1 MRAPA
6 RERMT
11 TDEFLAWAME
21 QPEGERY
28 ELVAGEVVAMAPERL
43 AHTEVKAL
51 VWLALRTAIGEAG
64 VGCQALPDGASVE
77 IDEHTT
83 YEPDA
88 LVRCGER
95 LPGDT
100 VKLSDPVIVVE
111 VVSPS
116 SRARDVGAKLED
128 YFRLAS
134 VRHYLIVRTDSRS
147 VIHHRRDEAGEIA
160 TRILRGG
167 PLELD
172 PPRLMVEVEAFFVWD
187 TDTGFK
193 LGSVSV

>member
-1 MRAPA
+1 MGAPA
-6 RERMT
+6 RKRMT
-11 TDEFLAWAME
+11 ADEFLAWAME

-43 AHTEVKAL
+43 GHARVKHQVARCL
-51 VWLALRTAIGEAG
+51 EDAIAAAGLRCE
-64 VGCQALPDGASVE
+64 ALPDGVSVE

-100 VKLSDPVIVVE
+100 VKLSDPVVVVE
-111 VVSPS
+111 VLSPS
-116 SRARDVGAKLED
+116 TRARDAGAKLED

-134 VRHYLIVRTDSRS
+134 VRHYLIVKTDGRS
-147 VIHHRRDEAGEIA
+147 VIHHHRDEAGEIA

-167 PLELD
+167 RLELD
-172 PPRLMVEVEAFFVWD
+172 PPGLVVEVEAFF
-187 TDTGFK
+187 K
-193 LGSVSV
+193 

>member
-1 MRAPA
+1 MEAPA
-6 RERMT
+6 RKRMT
-11 TDEFLAWAME
+11 TDEFLAWAAE
-21 QPEGERY
+21 QPEGEHY

-43 AHTEVKAL
+43 AHAEVKAL
-51 VWLALRTAIGEAG
+51 VWLALRTAITAAG
-64 VGCQALPDGASVE
+64 LRCEALPDGVSVE

-111 VVSPS
+111 VLSPS
-116 SRARDVGAKLED
+116 TRARDAGAKLED

-134 VRHYLIVRTDSRS
+134 VRHYLIVKTDSRS
-147 VIHHRRDEAGEIA
+147 VIHHRQDEAGEIA

-167 PLELD
+167 RLELD
-172 PPRLMVEVEAFFVWD
+172 PPGLVVEVEAFF
-187 TDTGFK
+187 T
-193 LGSVSV
+193 

>member
-1 MRAPA
+1 VSPEEEA
-6 RERMT
+6 
-11 TDEFLAWAME
+11 LAGTLAE
-21 QPEGERY
+21 LEGERY

-43 AHTEVKAL
+43 GHARVKHQVARCL
-51 VWLALRTAIGEAG
+51 EDAIAAAGLRCE
-64 VGCQALPDGASVE
+64 ALPDGVSVE

-95 LPGDT
+95 LPDDT

-111 VVSPS
+111 VLPPS
-116 SRARDVGAKLED
+116 TRARDAGAKLED

-134 VRHYLIVRTDSRS
+134 VRHYLIVKTDSRS
-147 VIHHRRDEAGEIA
+147 VIHHRRDKAGEIG

-167 PLELD
+167 RLELD
-172 PPRLMVEVEAFFVWD
+172 PPGRPGEVEASF
-187 TDTGFK
+187 
-193 LGSVSV
+193 S